1 MSSFSSLL
9 GFGKI
14 TQAAFLTLVCYNQY
28 LKKPPQILSRRN
40 FKCPPFPDCLKLESP
55 KMCTHLQPCFLLC
68 FDTVTI
74 SWLFYNGSPTQEER
88 FFKQSQSSNW
98 VWRNTD
104 DIYHAKI
111 KDESFYL
118 RITYI
123 FIPTHGFACA
133 TYFQVCQSCKTS
145 SLPTLTVHFSWSF
158 FCDYSFTDHLK
169 ILPHLSTIYSFPPA
183 PLNY

>member
-1 MSSFSSLL
+1 MFFIRLLYMSSFSSLL

-88 FFKQSQSSNW
+88 FFKQQLGLEKYRW
-98 VWRNTD
+98 
-104 DIYHAKI
+104 
-111 KDESFYL
+111 
-118 RITYI
+118 
-123 FIPTHGFACA
+123 
-133 TYFQVCQSCKTS
+133 
-145 SLPTLTVHFSWSF
+145 
-158 FCDYSFTDHLK
+158 
-169 ILPHLSTIYSFPPA
+169 HLSRKDQRWDILFTYYLHFYTYSWFCLCYVFPSVSI
-183 PLNY
+183 L